1 MVGPLSS
8 RFLMPGVRVNLW
20 WRRRAPEA
28 GVFYICCLP
37 NVTFLSSF
45 ISSSLLAKD
54 AAKVTHNLSFL
65 LWFPSRTFLAL
76 NKHEMLHFNDL
87 CLSLSLN
94 FIALWSG
101 FTILLQWYS
110 LQVITGSMTS
120 ARENLCPRVAVIAQ
134 EISNALNSLV
144 SSPCLQPS

>member
-1 MVGPLSS
+1 M
-8 RFLMPGVRVNLW
+8 
-20 WRRRAPEA
+20 
-28 GVFYICCLP
+28 FYICCLP
-37 NVTFLSSF
+37 NVTFLSPF
-45 ISSSLLAKD
+45 ISSSLLAED

-65 LWFPSRTFLAL
+65 LRLVSRIFFAP

-87 CLSLSLN
+87 CLGLALN

-110 LQVITGSMTS
+110 LQVITVSMTS

-144 SSPCLQPS
+144 SSRGLQLS

>member
-1 MVGPLSS
+1 
-8 RFLMPGVRVNLW
+8 MPGVRLNLW
-20 WRRRAPEA
+20 RMRREELRAPEA

-65 LWFPSRTFLAL
+65 LRLPSRTFFAL
-76 NKHEMLHFNDL
+76 SKHEMLHFNDL
-87 CLSLSLN
+87 CLGPALN

-101 FTILLQWYS
+101 FTILLQLYS
-110 LQVITGSMTS
+110 MQVITGSMTS
-120 ARENLCPRVAVIAQ
+120 ARKNLCPRVAVIAQ

-144 SSPCLQPS
+144 SSPGLQPS